1 MGGGLGS
8 AHEVKAHRRLLE
20 RVARR
25 GPARH
30 GAIRRAVHDLTGRS
44 GASRMACTV
53 FAAQGSSC
61 RLHTNAPFSGRTEQR
76 APAASSTRQARMLG
90 YAEASER
97 AIRHRRRRKHASA
110 GLAGGRAGTSRP
122 RWSESSHPKSAWS
135 TGLVHISESGESAGA
150 AIPASASGSAG
161 DRYPSKSDVNR
172 YSTWECV
179 TTVCRANVHPSQ
191 PPTVRPMRAHGLP
204 KDRRTTAPAEA
215 ARRGA
220 AWYDAPHNGQRTT
233 GSVAAQTLGTN

>member
-1 MGGGLGS
+1 MGS

-53 FAAQGSSC
+53 FATQGSSC

-110 GLAGGRAGTSRP
+110 GLARGRAGTSRP

-150 AIPASASGSAG
+150 ANPASASGSAG

-172 YSTWECV
+172 YSTCECQCDHSV
-179 TTVCRANVHPSQ
+179 
-191 PPTVRPMRAHGLP
+191 PTETSTPASRQQCGPCGPTGYPRPAHNGAS
-204 KDRRTTAPAEA
+204 RSGA
-215 ARRGA
+215 AR
-220 AWYDAPHNGQRTT
+220 YDAPHNGQRTT